1 MTNSAKRRKIRVL
14 FAGSEAVPFSKT
26 GGLGDVAGSL
36 PRALKHAGARAAVI
50 TPLYASIPQE
60 YKDRMKH
67 VADFYVP
74 LAWRSIY
81 CGIEKITLQDLDFY
95 FIDNKDYFGRDGLYG
110 YFDDGERFAFF
121 SKAICEAIAK
131 VPELECDVLHC
142 NDWQTA
148 LCPVFLRE
156 FYREVPQCNNVKT
169 VFTVHNVKF
178 QGQYGDKVLDEILGL
193 ANIPAAAD
201 QLRCDKDSINFMK
214 GALCYTD
221 WITTV
226 SPSYATELQMP
237 FYGEGM
243 DGIFRRRSS
252 ILSGILNGID
262 QTIWNPASDAM
273 IPANY
278 SQGDM
283 ANKAEC
289 KRLLQEECGLNQD
302 PTRPLVVSIGRLT
315 DQKGLG
321 LVRYSMDRLMS
332 RGVQVIILGTG
343 DHDHEEAFKYF
354 QSKYPGQMCARIAF
368 DNALS
373 HRMYA
378 GGDILLMPS
387 EFEPCGLS
395 QMIAMRYGTLP
406 VVRETGGLRD
416 SVAPYNK
423 FTGEG
428 TGFSFAN
435 MNADEMSDTLLGAC
449 EIFWTDKQAWDKLVD
464 NAMTADFSWR
474 RAANDYMDIY
484 HWLHPEIIRYN
495 KRRDR

>member
-1 MTNSAKRRKIRVL
+1 M
-14 FAGSEAVPFSKT
+14 
-26 GGLGDVAGSL
+26 
-36 PRALKHAGARAAVI
+36 
-50 TPLYASIPQE
+50 
-60 YKDRMKH
+60 
-67 VADFYVP
+67 
-74 LAWRSIY
+74 
-81 CGIEKITLQDLDFY
+81 
-95 FIDNKDYFGRDGLYG
+95 
-110 YFDDGERFAFF
+110 
-121 SKAICEAIAK
+121 
-131 VPELECDVLHC
+131 
-142 NDWQTA
+142 
-148 LCPVFLRE
+148 
-156 FYREVPQCNNVKT
+156 KT

-193 ANIPAAAD
+193 AHIPAAAD

-435 MNADEMSDTLLGAC
+435 MNADEMADTLLGAC
-449 EIFWTDKQAWDKLVD
+449 ELFWTDKNAWDNLVQ
-464 NAMTADFSWR
+464 NAMAADFSWR